1 MPLPALLA
9 AGLIGLAIGVIGS
22 DEAAKEEAEK
32 ERERHEEEKKA
43 AWLEIAR
50 EHARLEAERR
60 NMRTASAARFKRN
73 EEEGRKFFRNFG
85 TLGEDDAEDEDYKGC
100 AVEDS
105 GNDDECEE
113 KNCGKS
119 DVEADGAVRYV
130 VSRRDGESEEEHMAR
145 VCALYAIGAYVGRF
159 DPEADIDEYVLD
171 EPERS
176 DLIAELT
183 SGVDFDTIMEKYLD
197 HVAPDELRELD
208 RIVRRMIFVEGES
221 PKAAYDF
228 YAYKWKP
235 YLDARLEG

>member
-9 AGLIGLAIGVIGS
+9 AGLIGLAVGVIGS

-32 ERERHEEEKKA
+32 ERERHEEKIA
-43 AWLEIAR
+43 ALLEIAMGR
-50 EHARLEAERR
+50 VRLEEERR
-60 NMRTASAARFKRN
+60 NMRTASAARFERN
-73 EEEGRKFFRNFG
+73 GEKERQFLRDFG
-85 TLGEDDAEDEDYKGC
+85 ILGEDDAEDEDGEGC
-100 AVEDS
+100 SVEDS
-105 GNDDECEE
+105 GNDDECED
-113 KNCGKS
+113 KNCGES
-119 DVEADGAVRYV
+119 DVEADGTVRYV
-130 VSRRDGESEEEHMAR
+130 VSRRDGESEEEHTAR

-159 DPEADIDEYVLD
+159 DPEADIGDVLG

-183 SGVDFDTIMEKYLD
+183 SGVDFDTIMEKYLNQ
-197 HVAPDELRELD
+197 VAPDELCELD

-235 YLDARLEG
+235 YLDARLKG

>member
-50 EHARLEAERR
+50 ERARLKAERR
-60 NMRTASAARFKRN
+60 NMRTASAARFKRK
-73 EEEGRKFFRNFG
+73 EEEERKFFRDFG
-85 TLGEDDAEDEDYKGC
+85 TLDEDDAEDEDGEGC

-105 GNDDECEE
+105 DNDDKCED
-113 KNCGKS
+113 KNCGES
-119 DVEADGAVRYV
+119 DVEADGVVRYV
-130 VSRRDGESEEEHMAR
+130 VSRRDGESEEEHAAR

-159 DPEADIDEYVLD
+159 DPEADIDDDVLD

-176 DLIAELT
+176 DLIAELI
-183 SGVDFDTIMEKYLD
+183 SGVDFDAIIEKYLD
-197 HVAPDELRELD
+197 QVAPDELCELD
-208 RIVRRMIFVEGES
+208 MIVRRMIFIEGES
-221 PKAAYDF
+221 PEAAYDF